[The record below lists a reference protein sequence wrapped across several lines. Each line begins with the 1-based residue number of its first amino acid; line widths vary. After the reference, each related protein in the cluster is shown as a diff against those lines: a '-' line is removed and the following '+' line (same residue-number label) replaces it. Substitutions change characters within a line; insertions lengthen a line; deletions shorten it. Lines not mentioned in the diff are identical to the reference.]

1 MTPDSL
7 LGYLAAIVSLG
18 LSGLVLWRERDQRA
32 SFAFALGMGFLALRE
47 VLGVYAGRAFF
58 ESEALPWHRY
68 RLVAEAA
75 ATGFWLW
82 FSLVYA
88 RAKDSRLHPG
98 WRWALLLSF
107 ALPLT
112 LALLGWNSLVTS
124 ASYPTPRWLV
134 PVGAAGY
141 WLHVLFLLAAVAILM
156 NLENTLRASSGSVR
170 WQIKFTVLGIA
181 ALFGVE
187 VFLESQV
194 LLYSSIQ
201 TTLLPIGSAALLLA
215 GALVALS
222 LARRGLGS
230 FDVYPSESL
239 LFNSLTL
246 LLVGVYLLAVAG
258 LVEIIDAFGG
268 ARRAPLVAFVVLVA
282 LVALALLLLSTEL
295 RQKAKGFLNRHLKR
309 PTHDYR
315 RIWDAFTRRTSSV
328 VEIEPLAAAITKITA
343 ETFGCAAATIW
354 LVREGEK
361 KLRLGGSS
369 ALSTGTA
376 ASILEEHDHG
386 RSLYALLADGAGKVV
401 DLTEA
406 GLPVDARALVRA
418 VGARYGVALSGSDGS
433 LLGFLTVDDRVTG
446 QKYSLED
453 FALLSTL
460 ADQAAAAI
468 SNRQLERELQR
479 AKEMETFQAL
489 SAFFIHDLKNLA
501 SRLSLVMQNL
511 PQHYDKPAFRDD
523 LLRTMG
529 KSVEKIDSMTA
540 RLSSLGKGLSLQLVE
555 ADVNA
560 LVRETL
566 EGLNG
571 TMKARL
577 SLDFQ
582 DVPKVALDP
591 EQIQKVVTNLILNA
605 HEASSAGGRVVV
617 ATARENGWVLLS
629 VRDDGCGMSQ
639 EFISNS
645 LFKPFQT
652 TKKQG
657 LGIGLYH
664 SKTIVEA
671 HGGRIEVES
680 ALGKGTTFKVL
691 LPSGSEHHGQRG
703 E

>member
-1 MTPDSL
+1 
-7 LGYLAAIVSLG
+7 V
-18 LSGLVLWRERDQRA
+18 LVLWRERDHRA
-32 SFAFALGMGFLALRE
+32 SAAFALGMGCLAARE
-47 VLGVYAGRAFF
+47 LFGVYAGQAVF

-68 RLVAEAA
+68 RLLAVAA
-75 ATGFWLW
+75 APGFWLW

-88 RAKDSRLHPG
+88 RAKDSRFHRG
-98 WRWALLLSF
+98 WRRALLLAF
-107 ALPLT
+107 VLPPA
-112 LALLGWNSLVTS
+112 LALLGWESLVS
-124 ASYPTPRWLV
+124 RASYPTPRWLV
-134 PVGAAGY
+134 PVGGGGY
-141 WLHVLFLLAAVAILM
+141 WLHVMFLLAAVAILM

-170 WQIKFTVLGIA
+170 WQIKFTVLGVG

-187 VFLESQV
+187 VFLYSQV

-258 LVEIIDAFGG
+258 LVEVIGAFGG
-268 ARRAPLVAFVVLVA
+268 AQRAPVIAFVVLVA
-282 LVALALLLLSTEL
+282 MVALALILLSTEL
-295 RQKAKGFLNRHLKR
+295 RQKAKEFLNRHLKR

-315 RIWDAFTRRTSSV
+315 RIWDAFTRRTSAV
-328 VEIEPLAAAITKITA
+328 VEVEPLAAAITKITA

-354 LVREGEK
+354 LVRQGENK
-361 KLRLGGSS
+361 IQLGGSS
-369 ALSTGTA
+369 AVSTGRA
-376 ASILEEHDHG
+376 ASILMEHDQG
-386 RSLYALLADGAGKVV
+386 RALHALLASRAGKVV
-401 DLTEA
+401 DLSEA
-406 GLPVDARALVRA
+406 SLAPAVRGLAHA

-433 LLGFLTVDDRVTG
+433 LVGFLTVDDRVTG

-453 FALLSTL
+453 FALLQTL
-460 ADQAAAAI
+460 ADQAAATI
-468 SNRQLERELQR
+468 SNRQLARELQR
-479 AKEMETFQAL
+479 AKEMETFQTL

-523 LLRTMG
+523 LLRTMA

-555 ADVNA
+555 SDVND

-571 TMKARL
+571 TMKANL

-582 DVPKVALDP
+582 EVPRVALDP

-605 HEASSAGGRVVV
+605 HEASSEGGQVVV
-617 ATARENGWVLLS
+617 STARENGWVLLS
-629 VRDDGCGMSQ
+629 VSDDGCGMS
-639 EFISNS
+639 EDFLSGS

-680 ALGKGTTFKVL
+680 ALGKGTTFRVL
-691 LPSGSEHHGQRG
+691 LPSAGHSSQRG
-703 E
+703 K